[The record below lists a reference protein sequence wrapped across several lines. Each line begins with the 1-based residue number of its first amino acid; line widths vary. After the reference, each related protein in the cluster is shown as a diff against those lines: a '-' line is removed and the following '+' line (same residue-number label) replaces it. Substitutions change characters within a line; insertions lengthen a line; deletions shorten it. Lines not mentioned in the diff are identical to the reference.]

1 MPIGRRGLKWVAATA
16 VIAVVFSAGY
26 WVGQGARSSVEAA
39 SDPHTE
45 GRLLLQAVVTAV
57 GRDYLERNIDWS
69 KLYDAAAKGM
79 LQALDDPYTA
89 FFTSQ
94 GFKKFQEDFQG
105 FFYGIGI
112 FVDKR
117 SNRLTVVSP
126 IKGTPADRAG
136 LLPGDYIAQVDGVR
150 TDSIPLEEAIA
161 RIRGKAGTTV
171 RLQVVR
177 PGRPPFDVS
186 IVRARINVATVQGPE
201 ILKDDEKALLKQ
213 SNLGYIRIVTFNN
226 DTYALFAK
234 ALGEVETAGAR
245 GLVLDLRFNPGGL
258 VNQCTRVADHF
269 VPNGPII
276 HEVDRNGR
284 RDTVQSTSRAK
295 YTRPVVVLINEG
307 TASCSEILAG
317 AVEDTKVGVLVGQ
330 KTFGKGVITSVVRLP
345 GERGATITTAK
356 YLTPAGRDIHRKGI
370 EPNVA
375 AGDRLEGK
383 VTERVLEIQSEQL
396 RKAVEVLKSRI
407 R

>member
-1 MPIGRRGLKWVAATA
+1 MTNGNRGRKW
-16 VIAVVFSAGY
+16 IAGTIVLALVFASGY

-39 SDPHTE
+39 ADPHAE
-45 GRLLLQAVVTAV
+45 GRLLLQAVVTAI
-57 GRDYLERNIDWS
+57 GRDYLEREIDWS
-69 KLYDAAAKGM
+69 KLYDGAAKGM

-117 SNRLTVVSP
+117 NNRLTVVAP

-150 TDSIPLEEAIA
+150 TDSLPLEEAIA
-161 RIRGKAGTTV
+161 RIRGKEGTTV
-171 RLQVVR
+171 KLQVVR
-177 PGRPPFDVS
+177 PGKPPLDVS
-186 IVRARINVATVQGPE
+186 IVRARITVATVQGPDV
-201 ILKDDEKALLKQ
+201 LKDEEKASLKQ
-213 SNLGYIRIVTFNN
+213 INAGYIKIVTFNN
-226 DTYALFAK
+226 DTYGSFAK
-234 ALGEVETAGAR
+234 ALREVEASSAQ
-245 GLVLDLRFNPGGL
+245 GLILDLRFNPGGL

-269 VPNGPII
+269 VPSGPII
-276 HEVDRNGR
+276 HEVDRSGR
-284 RDTVQSTSRAK
+284 RDTVQSTNRPKYAK
-295 YTRPVVVLINEG
+295 PVVVLINEG

-317 AVEDTKVGVLVGQ
+317 ALEDTKVGVLVGQ

-345 GERGATITTAK
+345 GDRGATITTAK
-356 YLTPAGRDIHRKGI
+356 YLTPAGHDIHRKGI
-370 EPNVA
+370 QPNVP

-383 VTERVLEIQSEQL
+383 TTERVLQIQTEQL
-396 RKAVEVLKSRI
+396 RKAVEVLKSRF